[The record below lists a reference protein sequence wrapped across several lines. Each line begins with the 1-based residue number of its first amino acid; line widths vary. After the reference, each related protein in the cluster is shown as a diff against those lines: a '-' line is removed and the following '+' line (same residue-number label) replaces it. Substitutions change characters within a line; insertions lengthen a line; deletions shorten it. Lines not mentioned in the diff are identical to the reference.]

1 MELDLLLAR
10 ALEALRSALDLL
22 DETVETSIHAD
33 ELDVLE
39 GEYNEIFDLFNREE
53 LDETID

>member
-10 ALEALRSALDLL
+10 ALEALRGALDVLQETD
-22 DETVETSIHAD
+22 DEEID
-33 ELDVLE
+33 QDFIDYLE
-39 GEYNEIFDLFNREE
+39 GEYDEVFDIFNREE